1 MTDITKQ
8 YIDCLRAERHDGS
21 FVLVGAEAHSAEV
34 GYIVEFNNGELGRV
48 VRKAWCGERG
58 GEMHA
63 MITAMVPVYEAEA
76 TYWQVW
82 KREDHNAD
90 NP

>member
-8 YIDCLRAERHDGS
+8 YIDVLLTEKLDGS
-21 FVLVGAEAHSAEV
+21 LAVVVAEAHSAEV
-34 GYIVEFNNGELGRV
+34 GYIVKFNNGQLGRV

-63 MITAMVPVYEAEA
+63 MITAMVPAYEAEA
-76 TYWQVW
+76 TPCTSSAGQGC
-82 KREDHNAD
+82 R
-90 NP
+90 